1 MYVEDLTW
9 PEIRDAIGAGKTT
22 AIISVESTEQNGAHM
37 ALGKHNFIAYHAA
50 GRIAE
55 TLGNALVYPIL
66 PFALAGDASEK
77 TGHMRFP
84 GTVSLSSEVFL
95 GVVRQMAM
103 SAIAAGYKNIFLM
116 CDHGG
121 GQAELKLDD
130 EGLDA
135 QWRGKGTRV
144 FYVPDLYVRSGEQT
158 NTYLTAHGIRT
169 GGHAGA
175 SDTSQVLFLDN
186 IRNGSAATSLRTG
199 IPLRRQRWASTAIQ
213 RRRRPRW
220 VKCSLATRS
229 LTQWSKYGCFS
240 ASDGRSDRTRQEK
253 QAPNPPLEPTASI
266 RDI

>member
-1 MYVEDLTW
+1 MRTVLLLFFSLAFTASTALAQPRSVYVEDLTW

-22 AIISVESTEQNGAHM
+22 AIIYVGSTEQNGAHM

-95 GVVRQMAM
+95 GVVRQVAL
-103 SAIAAGYKNIFLM
+103 SAIAAGFKNIFLM
-116 CDHGG
+116 GDHGG
-121 GQAELKLDD
+121 GQAELKLAA

-144 FYVPDLYVRSGEQT
+144 FYVPDLYVRSGEQI
-158 NTYLTAHGIRT
+158 NTYLTAHSIRA

-186 IRNGSAATSLRTG
+186 AQKWIRRDKLAYRDTAQEAAMGVDGDPTK
-199 IPLRRQRWASTAIQ
+199 ATAEMGQVFIGYKVTNAVEQIRMLLSQ
-213 RRRRPRW
+213 RR
-220 VKCSLATRS
+220 
-229 LTQWSKYGCFS
+229 
-240 ASDGRSDRTRQEK
+240 
-253 QAPNPPLEPTASI
+253 
-266 RDI
+266 